1 MKSQRSDGCGS
12 HVHGRDHGAVRV
24 QQNHDVTDALPH
36 RIRQRQCAHTVK
48 LGHPCLRILEPM
60 IDTRGFIESNVSIL
74 KTIVTD
80 SRTSK
85 NLFENDA
92 GGITL
97 LMSCGGAT

>member
-1 MKSQRSDGCGS
+1 
-12 HVHGRDHGAVRV
+12 
-24 QQNHDVTDALPH
+24 
-36 RIRQRQCAHTVK
+36 
-48 LGHPCLRILEPM
+48 M

-80 SRTSK
+80 SRTSRDM
-85 NLFENDA
+85 FENDA